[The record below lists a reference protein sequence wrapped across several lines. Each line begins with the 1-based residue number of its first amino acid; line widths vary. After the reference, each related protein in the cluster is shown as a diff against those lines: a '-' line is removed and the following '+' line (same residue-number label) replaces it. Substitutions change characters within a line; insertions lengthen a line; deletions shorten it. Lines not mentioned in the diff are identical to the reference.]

1 MGLRINVDLE
11 TSGGPTQELYVR
23 LDTLNLNK
31 VASKIKYVVSYWI
44 DKDHALRFNRTY
56 LEQVRPGANG
66 IIAREIVYYENDDS
80 EGTELTLPLA
90 FETFPISKQTITLP
104 VFDMKP
110 TIVEVP
116 YVSFDENGE
125 EITKYR
131 KIEED
136 KRVEVGTREEE
147 RHIINNEMLF
157 NIQET
162 CYNDLRIKLTEF
174 FPEDS
179 IENA

>member
-1 MGLRINVDLE
+1 
-11 TSGGPTQELYVR
+11 
-23 LDTLNLNK
+23 
-31 VASKIKYVVSYWI
+31 
-44 DKDHALRFNRTY
+44 
-56 LEQVRPGANG
+56 
-66 IIAREIVYYENDDS
+66 
-80 EGTELTLPLA
+80 
-90 FETFPISKQTITLP
+90 
-104 VFDMKP
+104 MKP

-136 KRVEVGTREEE
+136 KRVEVGTKEEE

>member
-11 TSGGPTQELYVR
+11 TSGGPTQDLYVR

-56 LEQVRPGANG
+56 LEQPRPGANG
-66 IIAREIVYYENDDS
+66 ILAREVVYYENEESD
-80 EGTELTLPLA
+80 GTELTLPLA
-90 FETFPISKQTITLP
+90 FEAYPVSKQVISLP
-104 VFDMKP
+104 VFEMKP
-110 TIVEVP
+110 TVVEVP
-116 YVSFDENGE
+116 YISFDENGDE
-125 EITKYR
+125 VTKYR
-131 KIEED
+131 KIEEE
-136 KRVEVGTREEE
+136 KRVEVGTKEEE
-147 RHIINNEMLF
+147 RHIIDNTKLF

-162 CYNDLRIKLTEF
+162 CYEDLRIKLTEF

>member
-11 TSGGPTQELYVR
+11 TSGGPTQDLYVR

-56 LEQVRPGANG
+56 LEQPRPGANG
-66 IIAREIVYYENDDS
+66 ILAREVVYYENEESD
-80 EGTELTLPLA
+80 GTELTLPLA
-90 FETFPISKQTITLP
+90 FEAYPVSKQVISLP
-104 VFDMKP
+104 VFEMKP
-110 TIVEVP
+110 TVVEVP
-116 YVSFDENGE
+116 YVSFDESGDE
-125 EITKYR
+125 VTKYR
-131 KIEED
+131 KIEEE
-136 KRVEVGTREEE
+136 KRVEVGTKEEE
-147 RHIINNEMLF
+147 RHIIDNTKLF

-162 CYNDLRIKLTEF
+162 CYEDLRIKLTEF